1 MRIKTTRNQM
11 KNTLLTMVLA
21 SVLLAG
27 CWPFGDEQGASSQQ
41 TTEAVRE
48 NLIIT
53 TTEDGT
59 VEAEEKVLITN
70 ELKWSVIIKSVVEE
84 GTVVEKGD
92 LIIEFECKNLED
104 AIDQKELHLNNAE
117 LALEQ
122 AKKNLVIAQKQ
133 HAINLEQAKNA
144 LQDAQENLTL
154 YQDQSQSNLAL
165 MEETVK
171 RAKEALERYKSK
183 GGQKENALRNAD
195 IAITMARKRLRIEQ
209 ERLAFKKKVN
219 EDPKLNKPYSES
231 EIETDELNVETL
243 KNTLEDSIAAKELLI
258 KYDIPQMIRQLEET
272 VTQAETD
279 LKILKTHTIVQTM
292 RQKETAVKEAQ
303 LRLEEAQLAQEA
315 ELKWKEQEI
324 KGKEKELQE
333 HQDQMEELREDEQ
346 KLRVTAEKAGLVLY
360 TPGWKGEGLRIM
372 IKEGESVY
380 PRAQLLQIPDM
391 TTLRVKTM
399 LFEALR
405 EYVTIE
411 GGQGQSKVVEGEI
424 EAYIGEAFKSLITR
438 VATGIVPKENFE
450 AEAIKIKTDGIIP
463 RIKQAVIDG
472 RMTKDQAKSFYRR
485 LQEQEAE
492 IASQTGGTPKP
503 IEIDWDELPDV
514 PQTKTATPQPEDQKG
529 TQVILVLDAFAQKTQ
544 LFGRVV
550 ESSPL
555 PKGTGPEWL
564 QTGTKA
570 YDLYVA
576 IDWETNG
583 LIPGKNVRPGMGGK
597 VTLLLDEIDNALTIP
612 VLSVYNRKNR
622 YYCMRLQDGTPTE
635 TEITLGK
642 MNESRVQVLS
652 GLNEGDKVLLVAQA
666 DERIKSEETGG
677 EEDASGNTGTE
688 GI

>member
-1 MRIKTTRNQM
+1 MKRNNMKT
-11 KNTLLTMVLA
+11 KLLSMLLA
-21 SVLLAG
+21 SVLFAG
-27 CWPFGDEQGASSQQ
+27 CWPFGNEEGRSSEQTA
-41 TTEAVRE
+41 EAVIE
-48 NLIIT
+48 NLVIT

-59 VEAEEKVLITN
+59 VEAEEKVLISN

-122 AKKNLVIAQKQ
+122 AKKDLLIAEKQ
-133 HAINLEQAKNA
+133 HAINLERARNA

-165 MEETVK
+165 MEESAK
-171 RAKEALERYKSK
+171 RTKEALDRYSSK
-183 GGQKENALRNAD
+183 GGQKENSLRDAD
-195 IAITMARKRLRIEQ
+195 IAITMAQKRLKIAE
-209 ERLAFKKKVN
+209 ERLAFKKTVN
-219 EDPKLNKPYSES
+219 EDPKLKKPYSES
-231 EIETDELNVETL
+231 EIETDELNVDTL
-243 KNTLEDSIAAKELLI
+243 KNTLENAIAAKELLI

-272 VTQAETD
+272 VNQADTD
-279 LKILKTHTIVQTM
+279 LKILKTHTVIQTM
-292 RQKETAVKEAQ
+292 RQKQTAVKEAQ
-303 LRLEEAQLAQEA
+303 LNLERAQLGQEA
-315 ELKWKEQEI
+315 ELKWKQQEI

-333 HQDQMEELREDEQ
+333 HEDQMEELKEDEQ

-438 VATGIVPKENFE
+438 VATGVVPKENFE

-472 RMTKDQAKSFYRR
+472 RMTKEEAQKFYAR
-485 LQEQEAE
+485 LQKQEVELA
-492 IASQTGGTPKP
+492 AQTGGTPKP
-503 IEIDWDELPDV
+503 IPIDWDELPDT
-514 PQTKTATPQPEDQKG
+514 PKTVANRPEDQQG
-529 TQVILVLDAFAQKTQ
+529 TQAVLVLDAFAQKTQ
-544 LFGRVV
+544 IAGRIV

-555 PKGTGPEWL
+555 PKSTGPEWL

-570 YDLYVA
+570 YDLHVG
-576 IDWETNG
+576 IDWEANG

-597 VTLLLDEIDNALTIP
+597 VTLLLDEIKDALTIP
-612 VLSVYNRKNR
+612 VLSVYNKKNR
-622 YYCMRLQDGTPTE
+622 YYCMKLQDGTPTE
-635 TEITLGK
+635 TEVTLGK

-652 GLNEGDKVLLVAQA
+652 GLNEGDKVLLVA
-666 DERIKSEETGG
+666 KSEEGI
-677 EEDASGNTGTE
+677 ESEKVSDEADASSGNSEMGE
-688 GI
+688 GK

>member
-1 MRIKTTRNQM
+1 MR
-11 KNTLLTMVLA
+11 NTLLPMVLV

-27 CWPFGDEQGASSQQ
+27 CWPFGTEEGASSQQ
-41 TTEAVRE
+41 TAEAVRE
-48 NLIIT
+48 NLVIT

-59 VEAEEKVLITN
+59 IEAEEKVLITN

-104 AIDQKELHLNNAE
+104 AIDQKELHLNSAE
-117 LALEQ
+117 LTLEQ
-122 AKKNLVIAQKQ
+122 ARKDLLIAQKQ
-133 HAINLEQAKNA
+133 QAINLEQAKNV

-154 YQDQSQSNLAL
+154 YQDQSQSNLAQA
-165 MEETVK
+165 EERVQ

-183 GGQKENALRNAD
+183 GGQKENSLRNAD
-195 IAITMARKRLRIEQ
+195 ISITMARKTLKIEQ

-292 RQKETAVKEAQ
+292 RQKETDVKEAK
-303 LRLEEAQLAQEA
+303 LNLERAQLGQEA
-315 ELKWKEQEI
+315 ELKWKQQEI

-333 HQDQMEELREDEQ
+333 HQDQMAELKEDEQ

-411 GGQGQSKVVEGEI
+411 GGQSQSKVVEGEI
-424 EAYIGEAFKSLITR
+424 EAYIGEAFKDLITR
-438 VATGIVPKENFE
+438 VATGVVPKENFE

-463 RIKQAVIDG
+463 RIKQAVIDE
-472 RMTKDQAKSFYRR
+472 RMTKDQARQFYSR
-485 LQEQEAE
+485 LQEQEVELA
-492 IASQTGGTPKP
+492 AQTGGTPKP

-514 PQTKTATPQPEDQKG
+514 PKAKTAAPQPQDQQG
-529 TQVILVLDAFAQKTQ
+529 TQVVLVLDAFAHKTQ

-555 PKGTGPEWL
+555 PKSTGPEWL

-570 YDLYVA
+570 YDLYVG
-576 IDWETNG
+576 IDWEANG
-583 LIPGKNVRPGMGGK
+583 LTPGKDVRPGMGGK
-597 VTLLLDEIDNALTIP
+597 VTLLLDEIENALTIP
-612 VLSVYNRKNR
+612 VLSVYNKKNH
-622 YYCMRLQDGTPTE
+622 YYCMKLQGGIPTE
-635 TEITLGK
+635 TEVTLGK

-652 GLNEGDKVLLVAQA
+652 GLNEGDRVLLVAKADDGIQSEKVA
-666 DERIKSEETGG
+666 DEGG
-677 EEDASGNTGTE
+677 ASSGNNEVEE
-688 GI
+688 GK

>member
-1 MRIKTTRNQM
+1 MKT
-11 KNTLLTMVLA
+11 KLLSMLLA
-21 SVLLAG
+21 SVLFAG
-27 CWPFGDEQGASSQQ
+27 CWPFGDEEGASSQQ
-41 TTEAVRE
+41 TAEAVIE

-59 VEAEEKVLITN
+59 VEAEEKVLISN
-70 ELKWSVIIKSVVEE
+70 ELKWSVIIKSVLEE
-84 GTVVEKGD
+84 GTVVERGD

-122 AKKNLVIAQKQ
+122 AKKDLLIAEKQ
-133 HAINLEQAKNA
+133 HAINLERARNA
-144 LQDAQENLTL
+144 LQDALENLTL

-165 MEETVK
+165 MEESAK
-171 RAKEALERYKSK
+171 RTKEALDRYNSK
-183 GGQKENALRNAD
+183 GGQKENSLRDAD
-195 IAITMARKRLRIEQ
+195 IAITMARKRLKIAE
-209 ERLAFKKKVN
+209 ERLAFKKTVN

-231 EIETDELNVETL
+231 EIESDELNVDTL
-243 KNTLEDSIAAKELLI
+243 KNTLENAIAAKELLI
-258 KYDIPQMIRQLEET
+258 KYDIPQMIRQLEES
-272 VTQAETD
+272 VNQADTD
-279 LKILKTHTIVQTM
+279 LKILKTHTVVQQM
-292 RQKETAVKEAQ
+292 RQKQTAVKESQLNLERAQ
-303 LRLEEAQLAQEA
+303 LGQEA
-315 ELKWKEQEI
+315 ELKWKQQEI

-333 HQDQMEELREDEQ
+333 HQDQMEELKEDET

-411 GGQGQSKVVEGEI
+411 GGRKESQVVEGEI
-424 EAYIGEAFKSLITR
+424 EAFIGEAFKSLITR

-463 RIKQAVIDG
+463 RIKQAVIAG
-472 RMTKDQAKSFYRR
+472 RMTKEEAKKFYAR
-485 LQEQEAE
+485 LQKQEAE
-492 IASQTGGTPKP
+492 LAAQTGGTPKP
-503 IEIDWDELPDV
+503 IAIDWDELPDV
-514 PQTKTATPQPEDQKG
+514 PKTGTVANKPEDQRG
-529 TQVILVLDAFAQKTQ
+529 TQAVLVLDAFAQKMQIT
-544 LFGRVV
+544 GRIV

-555 PKGTGPEWL
+555 PKSTGPEWL

-570 YDLYVA
+570 YDLHVG
-576 IDWETNG
+576 IDWEANG

-597 VTLLLDEIDNALTIP
+597 VTLLLDEIENALTIP
-612 VLSVYNRKNR
+612 VLSVYNKKNR
-622 YYCMRLQDGTPTE
+622 YYCMKVQDGTPTE

-652 GLNEGDKVLLVAQA
+652 GLDEGDKVLLVARA
-666 DERIKSEETGG
+666 GEGIESEKATDEEG
-677 EEDASGNTGTE
+677 APSGNNEVGE
-688 GI
+688 GK